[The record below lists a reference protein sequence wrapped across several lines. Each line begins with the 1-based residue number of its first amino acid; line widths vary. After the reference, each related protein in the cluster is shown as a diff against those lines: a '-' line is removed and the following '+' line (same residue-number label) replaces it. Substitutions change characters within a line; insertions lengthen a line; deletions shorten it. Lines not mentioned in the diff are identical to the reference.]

1 MLKKHTLNKDF
12 INKAVKFVSIIMF
25 AFILLIMLFVD
36 TRVEYNYSNDV
47 KLNNYIFFLVVFL
60 IIAILFVLKKLLKNK
75 QEKVQKIVSKIES
88 KSTLIIVI
96 LFILL
101 VVFQALMIRNLYFET
116 KWDLEHVIG
125 TVRNFLETGVF
136 DNNSYI
142 GTYPYFSIYP
152 NNLFLANVFCIIGK
166 IVMQFGD
173 QYVYGALVIVGTILV
188 DLAGVLTVRAIGNF
202 TDKKIFKIIGMFGFI
217 AFIGVSPWFLVPY
230 SDTYSIMFPIAVLYN
245 YTKKDKKL
253 YNYLLIGL
261 CSYLGYLIKPT
272 VIIVLI
278 AIAII
283 EAFRLLTNIK
293 IKENR
298 IQRANK
304 LAKNIIFVLIGIIL
318 VFLLKFGLSKV
329 TNYESEK
336 QYEISFYHYLMM
348 GINEETT
355 GAYNGDDVVNSVSQN
370 SYDERVKY
378 NKRVFLERLKSMS
391 VKDLVEFYTKKMLVN
406 YNDGTLAWGRE
417 GGFYDIVN
425 NKDDRLAS
433 IMKNFYYNYGTL
445 FNVFTNIMQFI
456 WIFILVFVLICA
468 ILKNFDKNIVVA
480 FLSLIGLTLFVLLF
494 ESRARYLYLYSSF
507 YIIMAVLGIEAL
519 LCRNSK
525 KKKIKRIEGPEKMN
539 KEKEE
544 KLENNEKNTEKI
556 KFKDVNFKNINLK
569 TIKGLCLEYKDVILY
584 VVFGALTTV
593 VNLGSF
599 FVLNTLLNIDE
610 NVSNFI
616 AIVLA
621 VLVAYFTNK
630 DMVFHSEAETRKE
643 KFIEFCKFMLGRAF
657 TMVIEFVGGIILF
670 QIPIPHIITKAG
682 LTVIVIILNF
692 FISKFFA
699 FKTKKKDEEVLEQE
713 TN

>member
-1 MLKKHTLNKDF
+1 MLKKHTLNKEL

-25 AFILLIMLFVD
+25 AFILLIIFFVD
-36 TRVEYNYSNDV
+36 TRVDYNYRNDV
-47 KLNNYIFFLVVFL
+47 KLNNYIFFLGVFL
-60 IIAILFVLKKLLKNK
+60 IIGILIALKKLLKNK
-75 QEKVQKIVSKIES
+75 KDKVQKIVSKIEN

-101 VVFQALMIRNLYFET
+101 IIFQALMIRNLYFET

-136 DNNSYI
+136 DNHEYI
-142 GTYPYFSIYP
+142 GNHPYFSIYP
-152 NNLFLANVFCIIGK
+152 NNLFLTNAFCLIGK
-166 IVMQFGD
+166 MVMIFFEEK
-173 QYVYGALVIVGTILV
+173 YVYGALVIIGTVLV
-188 DLAGVLTVRAIGNF
+188 DIAGILTVKTIGNF
-202 TDKKIFKIIGMFGFI
+202 TDKKIFKIIGMLGFMT
-217 AFIGVSPWFLVPY
+217 FIGVSPWILVPY

-253 YNYLLIGL
+253 YDYLLIGIF
-261 CSYLGYLIKPT
+261 SYIGYLIKPT
-272 VIIVLI
+272 AIIVLI
-278 AIAII
+278 AIVII
-283 EAFRLLTNIK
+283 ELFKLLANITT

-298 IQRANK
+298 LKRAK
-304 LAKNIIFVLIGIIL
+304 KVAKNIIFVFLGVVL
-318 VFLLKFGLSKV
+318 VFLLEFGLSRL
-329 TNYESEK
+329 TNYQAEK
-336 QYEISFYHYLMM
+336 KYEISFYHYLMM

-355 GAYNGDDVVNSVSQN
+355 GAYNGDDVLDSISQN
-370 SYDERVKY
+370 SYEERIDY
-378 NKRVFLERLKSMS
+378 NKKVFLERLKSMS
-391 VKDLVEFYTKKMLVN
+391 AKDLAKFYTKKMLVN

-425 NKDDRLAS
+425 NKDDRLAN
-433 IMKNFYYNYGTL
+433 IMKNFYYNDGSL
-445 FNVFTNIMQFI
+445 FYIFTNIMQFI
-456 WIFILVFVLICA
+456 WIFIIVFTFIYA
-468 ILKNFDKNIVVA
+468 ILKKFDKNISVI

-494 ESRARYLYLYSSF
+494 EARARYLYLYSTF
-507 YIIMAVLGIEAL
+507 YIIIAVLGIEAL
-519 LCRNSK
+519 IYK
-525 KKKIKRIEGPEKMN
+525 KNKKEKMKEIEGLEKM
-539 KEKEE
+539 KEE
-544 KLENNEKNTEKI
+544 KKIENNENNVEKV
-556 KFKDVNFKNINLK
+556 KLKDVDLKNINLK

-599 FVLNTLLNIDE
+599 FILNTLLKVDE

-643 KFIEFCKFMLGRAF
+643 KFVEFCKFMLGRAF
-657 TMVIEFVGGIILF
+657 TMVIEFVGGLILF
-670 QIPIPHIITKAG
+670 KIPIPHIITKAG

-699 FKTKKKDEEVLEQE
+699 FKTKKKEEVEE
-713 TN
+713 E